1 MAEWT
6 RLVLAIRNH
15 QADWRGETKPS
26 ESASALDMK
35 LLSGWGL
42 LFVINHSHTEMY
54 FAFYL
59 IYSKNDSTKLGLEF
73 SEKKK
78 KPCYCKEGLLN
89 PKPNPTKGIMIWYM
103 SGHILFFLGK

>member
-54 FAFYL
+54 F
-59 IYSKNDSTKLGLEF
+59 
-73 SEKKK
+73 
-78 KPCYCKEGLLN
+78 CVLLD
-89 PKPNPTKGIMIWYM
+89 
-103 SGHILFFLGK
+103 LF